1 MRKVE
6 LLEEETAVLESLLE
20 QAIDEADDYVKWN
33 GAHIRDADK
42 ANEAPKRM
50 YVEDYDYW
58 KNKLH
63 ILRQLKAKLEREE
76 E

>member
-6 LLEEETAVLESLLE
+6 LLGEEIAVLTSLLE
-20 QAIDEADDYVKWN
+20 KAIDEADDYVKWN
-33 GAHIRDADK
+33 GARIRDAR
-42 ANEAPKRM
+42 EAGKTPSRG
-50 YVEDYDYW
+50 YVEDYDFW
-58 KNKLH
+58 KTKLS